1 MDPSAEA
8 PSDGSTAPPND
19 GLIDWSIFSQILE
32 MDEDQEER
40 EFSSSLVLNFFEQA
54 EHTFDQIQLAVVD
67 KKLAELS
74 SLGHFLK
81 GSSAAL
87 GLTKLT
93 NSCEK
98 IQNYGA
104 MKDEYGVA
112 SVNDEELC
120 LQRIQDAFTVVKGEY
135 DVTKAW
141 LKKFFG
147 PTLTLA

>member
-1 MDPSAEA
+1 MEQ
-8 PSDGSTAPPND
+8 TQAPPND
-19 GLIDWSIFSQILE
+19 ELIDWSIFSQILE
-32 MDEDQEER
+32 MDEDQDER

-54 EHTFDQIQLAVVD
+54 ESTFSQIESALAE
-67 KKLAELS
+67 KNLKELS

-104 MKDEYGVA
+104 MKDENGVA
-112 SVNDEELC
+112 AVDDVDLC
-120 LQRIQDAFTVVKGEY
+120 LQRIEDAFADVQSEY
-135 DVTKAW
+135 KTTTAW
-141 LKKFFG
+141 LKDFFG
-147 PTLTLA
+147 PTLG